1 MGRARRRAGA
11 HGFAS
16 RLGVTKSVSCAFPAA
31 SSCQL
36 PANSSGASAAGVL
49 IAVDLPNPGN
59 YSAEGDRVLYT
70 LIGVAIAVIVM
81 LLGNLLAKRTAEAR
95 PQAAPHPA

>member
-1 MGRARRRAGA
+1 M
-11 HGFAS
+11 
-16 RLGVTKSVSCAFPAA
+16 
-31 SSCQL
+31 
-36 PANSSGASAAGVL
+36 L
-49 IAVDLPNPGN
+49 IAIDLPNPGN

-81 LLGNLLAKRTAEAR
+81 LLGNLLAKRTAKAR